1 MVRRLAREL
10 AMKVLFAR
18 DLGKNEPSEIMLRLY
33 EEENSSSEVKEF
45 SSYLAEGVIKNQ
57 SLLDGVIDRYAIEW
71 DLNRIAAVDRNIL
84 RIALYELIF
93 SENTPAAVTINE
105 AIEIAKTYG
114 EKESPRFINGIL
126 GKVLKDLPNLQKER

>member
-33 EEENSSSEVKEF
+33 EEEKSSSEVKEF

-57 SLLDGVIDRYAIEW
+57 SLLDGVIDKYAIEW
-71 DLNRIAAVDRNIL
+71 DLNRIAAVERNIL

-93 SENTPAAVTINE
+93 SENTPVAVTINE
-105 AIEIAKTYG
+105 AVEIAKTYG
-114 EKESPRFINGIL
+114 GNESPRFINGIL
-126 GKVLKDLPNLQKER
+126 GKVLNALPDLQKER